1 MKSKN
6 QNLIYIYEILIEF
19 DDKREREKR
28 PFLNKLYRKKNDEII
43 YYSNTNTNIHREKN

>member
-19 DDKREREKR
+19 DDKRERERKD
-28 PFLNKLYRKKNDEII
+28 PF
-43 YYSNTNTNIHREKN
+43 